1 MKKYKHI
8 FFDLDETIWDYHT
21 NARDTLY
28 EMFDHFQLSRYDNL
42 NYDDF
47 IDEFFRVNKEIWT
60 KFDQR
65 LIDKD
70 VIRLERFPLVVE
82 RLGMNGF
89 NGAMELQDYFLL
101 ECPRKGKVIDNADE
115 VIPILS
121 ENYTL
126 HIITNGFE
134 EIQHIKLES
143 AGLLKYFDVMVTS
156 ESAGAQKPDIGIF
169 EYAFK
174 CIQAGPE
181 ECIMIGDNLITDIG
195 GAKNAGMD
203 QVYYNPQKSTHN
215 IDVSHEINHLSELF
229 KILL

>member
-21 NARDTLY
+21 NARDTLN
-28 EMFDHFQLSRYDNL
+28 EMFDHFQLNRFDNL
-42 NYDDF
+42 SSDDF
-47 IDEFFRVNKEIWT
+47 IDEFFRINLELWT

-89 NGAMELQDYFLL
+89 EGAMDLQDYFLL
-101 ECPRKGKVIDNADE
+101 ECPRKGKLLDNAGE
-115 VIPILS
+115 VVPRLS
-121 ENYTL
+121 ASYKM

-134 EIQHIKLES
+134 EIQNIKLES

-156 ESAGAQKPDIGIF
+156 ESAGAQKPDIAIF
-169 EYAFK
+169 KYALER
-174 CIQAGPE
+174 IQAKPE
-181 ECIMIGDNLITDIG
+181 ECIMIGDNLIADIG

-203 QVYYNPQKSTHN
+203 QVYYNPQKRSHN
-215 IDVSHEINHLSELF
+215 EDVSHEINHLSELY